1 MSGDWTPASGRV
13 DGSPMDPGPTET
25 GKAPDDA
32 RAERVRS
39 LLARPLAEA
48 ELDENTR
55 TVAAS
60 PPVAGRATSTLIVFG
75 LCGETLAF
83 DTRFAARVVPVRTVR
98 RIPHRSGEVLAGFA
112 NVGGELLLVARLE
125 RLLGLEGEPADGP
138 ARRMITVGAEG
149 KRWAFAVDRVDGVRR
164 FDEATFLPPPSTVA
178 RAIDGCT
185 VALVPDGDGPR
196 VALLDAGR
204 IASGL
209 ERSLR

>member
-1 MSGDWTPASGRV
+1 MSGDWTPAAGRV
-13 DGSPMDPGPTET
+13 DGLPMDPGPPET
-25 GKAPDDA
+25 GKARDDT

-39 LLARPLAEA
+39 LLARPLPEV

-55 TVAAS
+55 TVAAM
-60 PPVAGRATSTLIVFG
+60 PPAAVRATATLIVFG
-75 LCGETLAF
+75 LCGETLGF
-83 DTRFAARVVPVRTVR
+83 DTRFAARVLPVRTVR
-98 RIPHRSGEVLAGFA
+98 RVPHRSGDVLAGLA

-125 RLLGLEGEPADGP
+125 RMLGLEGPPADGP
-138 ARRMITVGAEG
+138 ARRMITVGGEG

-164 FDEATFLPPPSTVA
+164 FDETTFLPPPTTVA

-185 VALVPDGDGPR
+185 VALVPDGDGGR
-196 VALLDAGR
+196 IALLDAGR